1 MTKEVWREPLA
12 MDSTWTGYGLVV
24 ECSPDMHEEAVS
36 IPSTIG
42 NKVLKT
48 TALALETGTHRKYVT
63 EKSWLIVP
71 DGRGPGS

>member
-36 IPSTIG
+36 IPSTTG

-48 TALALETGTHRKYVT
+48 TALGFRDRESQEVC
-63 EKSWLIVP
+63 
-71 DGRGPGS
+71 GREELADCSRW